1 MDSPADFRIPG
12 RDRLFHSPSAGSSPA
27 GTSPFCLLHTCSNAA
42 CLTSTRTSGPSSC
55 APDDPAI
62 IRIVRMVRKQWHLQR
77 HTFFF
82 FSFTTTQTKKTHKF
96 PCSMCHLYNFTQFS
110 FVLNKKCPTRF
121 TKNPSLRTTF
131 FLSASILLAV
141 LCNTELCLFLPPQVA
156 TGRGGA
162 EFGLCQCVTL
172 LTPTAAHTHTHT
184 PHSEASVVLQLP
196 SSTTRGRTRSSRG
209 PKWTDSVAMREGL
222 SWEMFT

>member
-1 MDSPADFRIPG
+1 MDSPVDFRIPG
-12 RDRLFHSPSAGSSPA
+12 RDRLFRSPSAGWSPA

-62 IRIVRMVRKQWHLQR
+62 ARMVRKH
-77 HTFFF
+77 
-82 FSFTTTQTKKTHKF
+82 TTQTKKTHRF
-96 PCSMCHLYNFTQFS
+96 LPMCHLYNVTQLF

-141 LCNTELCLFLPPQVA
+141 LSNTELCLFLPEQVG
-156 TGRGGA
+156 TGRGA

-172 LTPTAAHTHTHT
+172 RTPTAAHTHTHT
-184 PHSEASVVLQLP
+184 PHSAASVVLQLP
-196 SSTTRGRTRSSRG
+196 SSTTQGRTRSSRG
-209 PKWTDSVAMREGL
+209 PKWTNCWNDRRFKLRNV
-222 SWEMFT
+222 